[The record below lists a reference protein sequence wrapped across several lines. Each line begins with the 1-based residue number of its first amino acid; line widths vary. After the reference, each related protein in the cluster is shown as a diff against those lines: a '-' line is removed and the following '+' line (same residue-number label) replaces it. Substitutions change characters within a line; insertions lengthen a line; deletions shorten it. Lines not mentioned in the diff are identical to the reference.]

1 MRRDNM
7 NDNSSFSL
15 DKLLAWLDGD
25 HDAAGRKYVQFQQQL
40 IEYVARRG
48 GHTVAEE
55 MTDEAFNRIDKRL
68 AVFLLNEHYNS
79 SEIADVPNLCRLL
92 LDEGTKNLPRPGRR
106 IWELLSPAIQ
116 SLVSKIARDGIFK
129 RTERSLISKALNE
142 ILKRRDFYRAEDFN
156 LSAIRAEV
164 KKNSKIENVEAALIR
179 GLPQLSQS
187 EIEKF
192 NRRLLEAAYPQI
204 IKTNLAD
211 TPEAEKLARCKHYA
225 GVVLLEYLKEPS
237 DFRSTKEDFGE
248 SKLEGA
254 IQDTTSD
261 NPVEISIEIED
272 EAEKRRMLACQ
283 QDCKRLKL
291 SPRDSEIF
299 DLYFTGIIVRLPD
312 DEPLSDKEIKDG
324 RKTLAAKYGVSPE
337 TIRTIVRRCKEVL
350 QPCIERCIKRQEK
363 K

>member
-7 NDNSSFSL
+7 NDNSSFSF
-15 DKLLAWLDGD
+15 DRLLAWLDGD

-55 MTDEAFNRIDKRL
+55 LTDKAFNRIDIRL
-68 AVFLLNEHYNS
+68 AVFLLNEHFNS
-79 SEIADVPNLCRLL
+79 SEIGDVPNLCRLL
-92 LDEGTKNLPRPGRR
+92 LNEGTKNSPRPSRR
-106 IWELLSPAIQ
+106 IWEILSPAIQ
-116 SLVSKIARDGIFK
+116 SLVSQIADDGTFK
-129 RTERSLISKALNE
+129 RTERSLISEALNE

-164 KKNSKIENVEAALIR
+164 KKNSKIENIEAALTR
-179 GLPQLSQS
+179 GLPQLSQD

-192 NRRLLEAAYPQI
+192 NRRLLEAAYPLI

-211 TPEAEKLARCKHYA
+211 TPDAEKLARCKHYA
-225 GVVLLEYLKEPS
+225 GIVLLEYNKEPQN
-237 DFRSTKEDFGE
+237 FRTSIDEPDE
-248 SKLEGA
+248 SNPMDA
-254 IQDTTSD
+254 NQDPTPN
-261 NPVEISIEIED
+261 NPLDSITEIED
-272 EAEKRRMLACQ
+272 EEEKRRRLECLIE
-283 QDCKRLKL
+283 CKRQKL

-299 DLYFTGIIVRLPD
+299 DLYFTGIIIRSPG
-312 DEPLSDKEIKDG
+312 DEPLSDREIKEG
-324 RKTLAAKYGVSPE
+324 RQILPKRYGVSPE
-337 TIRTIVRRCKEVL
+337 TIRTIVRRCILVL